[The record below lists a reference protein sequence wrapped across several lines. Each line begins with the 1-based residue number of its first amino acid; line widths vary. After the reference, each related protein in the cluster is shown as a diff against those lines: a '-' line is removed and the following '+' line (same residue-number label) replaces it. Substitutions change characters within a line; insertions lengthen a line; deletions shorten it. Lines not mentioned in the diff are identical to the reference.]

1 TSDNEEG
8 LPLEI
13 LNRSE
18 TRGSGG
24 SEGPEP
30 ESGRSC
36 WICFATDE
44 DNRLAVWLQPCKCRG
59 TTKWV
64 HQSCLH
70 RWIDEKQN
78 GNHRR
83 VVVCQQ
89 CQTEYIIQFPKMNK
103 LATALEC
110 IDYAVRR
117 VCPFVT
123 AGVFF
128 GCVYWTALTY
138 GAFTVVQIIGQ
149 KRGIELIEDWCPYV
163 FIILP
168 AIPTG
173 LILSR
178 LIRWENIVLRVMR
191 SKYNILR
198 KLPLLHWLGEPEVET
213 GGGDDNTDDLPPVQ
227 VDPFSDPLNIYRIF
241 CGAMLLP
248 TIATVVGG
256 LLFQRYEDPL
266 QRTLL
271 GGVTYIVVKGLL
283 KIYLRQKLYIRSRR
297 RRILDYTDE
306 NVRLHM
312 GGEIREAP
320 AQDQN
325 RNPRVTAGY
334 VEHYEPDDNFA
345 DFETDNARPPP
356 EENRTGTR

>member
-1 TSDNEEG
+1 Q
-8 LPLEI
+8 I
-13 LNRSE
+13 LNHAE
-18 TRGSGG
+18 NRGSGG
-24 SEGPEP
+24 SNHYSEGPEP
-30 ESGRSC
+30 ELGRSC

-64 HQSCLH
+64 HQSCLY

-83 VVVCQQ
+83 AVVCQQ

-103 LATALEC
+103 IATALEC

-117 VCPFVT
+117 ICPFLT

-138 GAFTVVQIIGQ
+138 GAFTVVQIVGQ
-149 KRGIELIEDWCPYV
+149 KRGIELIEEWCPYV

-168 AIPTG
+168 GIPTA
-173 LILSR
+173 LIFSR
-178 LIRWENIVLRVMR
+178 FIRWEDVVLRAMR

-198 KLPLLHWLGEPEVET
+198 KLPLLHWIGEPEVE
-213 GGGDDNTDDLPPVQ
+213 NSEEITDSLPPVE
-227 VDPFSDPLNIYRIF
+227 VNPFADPLNIYRLF

-248 TIATVVGG
+248 TIATVVGS
-256 LLFQRYEDPL
+256 LLYQRYEDPV
-266 QRTLL
+266 QRTIL
-271 GGVTYIVVKGLL
+271 GGVTYIVAKGLL
-283 KIYLRQKLYIRSRR
+283 KIYLRQKLYIRNRC
-297 RRILDYTDE
+297 RRILDYTDD

-312 GGEIREAP
+312 GG
-320 AQDQN
+320 
-325 RNPRVTAGY
+325 
-334 VEHYEPDDNFA
+334 
-345 DFETDNARPPP
+345 
-356 EENRTGTR
+356 